1 MLSGVCGTEPEG
13 TGYLSVSSL
22 LWLCYRRCQVMYY
35 RLATEV
41 CFVSLVFSW
50 VLFHFLLL
58 WLMTSVFVGK
68 LLIVLLGAKKK
79 EPTEKR
85 QM

>member
-1 MLSGVCGTEPEG
+1 MILCSLECVAQNRKGLAIFPYPRCYGCA
-13 TGYLSVSSL
+13 TGDAR
-22 LWLCYRRCQVMYY
+22 LCTTDWPQK
-35 RLATEV
+35 
-41 CFVSLVFSW
+41 SLVFCW